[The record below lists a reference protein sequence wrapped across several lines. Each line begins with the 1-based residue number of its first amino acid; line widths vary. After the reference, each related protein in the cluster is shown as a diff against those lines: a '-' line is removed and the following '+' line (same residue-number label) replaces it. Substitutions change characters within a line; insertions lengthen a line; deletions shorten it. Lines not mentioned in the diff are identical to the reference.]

1 MNKKKSLR
9 TEDLV
14 FLKKGKIKV
23 LGKYRKLLWHTNRSM
38 EKAIDTADN
47 ETLSL
52 NDLSPVSEIGYVHIH
67 YENLPMQD
75 FFKL

>member
-1 MNKKKSLR
+1 
-9 TEDLV
+9 
-14 FLKKGKIKV
+14 
-23 LGKYRKLLWHTNRSM
+23 M

-67 YENLPMQD
+67 YENLPIEYSEILQSY
-75 FFKL
+75 KN